1 MRVTF
6 GGWLAG
12 AAVFALGFSMGK
24 FTDVTDHLT
33 DSSEGNLLRLN
44 DDAEIL
50 RFGDSI
56 VRLRDLNAPARFGL
70 HRIADQLVVQAQRYA
85 EEHAARISTSAQG
98 QPSSDWRSRFAT
110 GVSQESLRKV
120 YESTPSFK
128 QSGTYADVWTDVE
141 RFVIERERTRIV
153 GEFLEKEFR
162 RTEVTLSSQ

>member
-50 RFGDSI
+50 KFGDSI
-56 VRLRDLNAPARFGL
+56 VRLRDLNASARFGL

-98 QPSSDWRSRFAT
+98 QPSSDWRSRLAT

-120 YESTPSFK
+120 YESFCNSHCARQFA
-128 QSGTYADVWTDVE
+128 QG
-141 RFVIERERTRIV
+141 
-153 GEFLEKEFR
+153 L
-162 RTEVTLSSQ
+162 